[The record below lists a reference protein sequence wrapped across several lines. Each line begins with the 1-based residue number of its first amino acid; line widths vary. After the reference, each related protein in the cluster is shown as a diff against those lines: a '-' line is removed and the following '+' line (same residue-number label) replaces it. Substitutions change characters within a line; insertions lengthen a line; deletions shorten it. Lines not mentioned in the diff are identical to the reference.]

1 MLLERPMLAHAG
13 VSDDLALGYRASS
26 GFSEAHS
33 FEPSRHISEIG
44 HPRLK
49 PDAIIAVNCRPS
61 PTTQFQT
68 AESPRNSGRF
78 SLSQQNSIRNP
89 KTGTTE
95 SPSNASSRLVM

>member
-26 GFSEAHS
+26 GFSEAHF

-78 SLSQQNSIRNP
+78 MPTLQQSI
-89 KTGTTE
+89 
-95 SPSNASSRLVM
+95 

>member
-26 GFSEAHS
+26 GFSEAHF

-78 SLSQQNSIRNP
+78 MVRKRSPVRIRAWAP
-89 KTGTTE
+89 
-95 SPSNASSRLVM
+95 RLARDS